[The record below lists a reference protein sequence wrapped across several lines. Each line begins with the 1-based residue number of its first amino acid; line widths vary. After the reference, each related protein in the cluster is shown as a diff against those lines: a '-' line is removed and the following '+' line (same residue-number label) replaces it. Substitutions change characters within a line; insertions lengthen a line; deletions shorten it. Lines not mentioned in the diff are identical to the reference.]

1 MKNRQEKKGKLMI
14 NPGKCKTGYM
24 DRVLSEYLLGIVSN
38 LLKIKQLGFLLRCVC
53 VCVCVL
59 TASFLHPTVL

>member
-14 NPGKCKTGYM
+14 NPGKCKTSYM

-53 VCVCVL
+53 VCV
-59 TASFLHPTVL
+59 F